1 MSSLTLHRFAQLC
14 RPASSAVHRRAFAIS
29 SPLLTETPTTSPDT
43 PRTVTLI
50 PGDGIG
56 PEIANSVQKIF
67 EAAGVPLKWESV
79 DVTPVRSV
87 GYAAHTSLSSRLA
100 RSRLMENSA
109 YPFEQLNPSRRIASD
124 SKAHWQHVRN
134 PLLSH
139 RRPKNSLSTRTAV
152 GKGHQSLNLALR
164 KQFNLF
170 ANVRP
175 CKSLQGCSLLLSFS
189 LTIPS
194 SGFETPYTNVD
205 LVTIRENT
213 EGEYSGIEHTIVPG
227 VVQSIKLI
235 TEHAS
240 LRVCE
245 YAFLYAKQHK
255 REKVT
260 VVHKANI
267 MYVGSAS
274 LDFSTIEYT

>member
-1 MSSLTLHRFAQLC
+1 MQHKN
-14 RPASSAVHRRAFAIS
+14 IK
-29 SPLLTETPTTSPDT
+29 
-43 PRTVTLI
+43 
-50 PGDGIG
+50 
-56 PEIANSVQKIF
+56 KIF
-67 EAAGVPLKWESV
+67 RVF
-79 DVTPVRSV
+79 
-87 GYAAHTSLSSRLA
+87 LS
-100 RSRLMENSA
+100 
-109 YPFEQLNPSRRIASD
+109 
-124 SKAHWQHVRN
+124 
-134 PLLSH
+134 
-139 RRPKNSLSTRTAV
+139 AV

-175 CKSLQGCSLLLSFS
+175 CKSLQGYK
-189 LTIPS
+189 
-194 SGFETPYTNVD
+194 TPYDNVD

-245 YAFLYAKQHK
+245 YAFIYAKIHK

-267 MYVGSAS
+267 M
-274 LDFSTIEYT
+274 